1 MSIFLLTFLLEI
13 VFAILFLVFREAL
26 PGIYLNTN
34 DLLNAAD
41 NAAVISITAQL
52 LLVAAFFQISDGLQV
67 VVLGALRGFQDVKIP
82 TFITFIAYWMIGF
95 PVSYYLGLHT
105 ELASVGIWLGLLAGL
120 TASAVML
127 YMRFNYLT
135 KMHAETRAAV
145 SGE

>member
-1 MSIFLLTFLLEI
+1 M
-13 VFAILFLVFREAL
+13 
-26 PGIYLNTN
+26 
-34 DLLNAAD
+34 
-41 NAAVISITAQL
+41 
-52 LLVAAFFQISDGLQV
+52 
-67 VVLGALRGFQDVKIP
+67 VLGALRGFQDVKIP